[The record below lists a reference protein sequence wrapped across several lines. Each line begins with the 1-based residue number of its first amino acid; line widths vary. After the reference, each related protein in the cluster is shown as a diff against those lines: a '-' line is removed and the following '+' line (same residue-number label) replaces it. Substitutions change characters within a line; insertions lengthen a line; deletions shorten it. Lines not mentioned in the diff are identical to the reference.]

1 MNYFKM
7 QSWVK
12 INFFQAYGLWKN
24 GEGMEF
30 IDSSL
35 DDSSSAW
42 KLMRCM
48 QVALLCVQ
56 ENAADRPTM
65 LEILMML
72 KSETADIKTPKKPAF
87 SVKRDNDEIS
97 EGMLEADIYS
107 VDDATI
113 TQPVPR

>member
-1 MNYFKM
+1 M
-7 QSWVK
+7 
-12 INFFQAYGLWKN
+12 QAYGLWKK
-24 GEGMEF
+24 GEGREF

-48 QVALLCVQ
+48 QVALLCIQ
-56 ENAADRPTM
+56 ENPVDRPTM

-72 KSETADIKTPKKPAF
+72 KNETADIKTPKKPAF
-87 SVKRDNDEIS
+87 SVQREDDES
-97 EGMLEADIYS
+97 EDILEVKICS

-113 TQPVPR
+113 TQLGPR